1 MGGAGDECGLHI
13 IGGQCPGRE
22 AQRLLP
28 DREGTATPSGYG
40 LSCYSSPIADGRG
53 LAKGYTAADLHS
65 LANRHNKA
73 NLYPSSCFAQIH
85 PATYGYTQADT
96 HTHAGSDANGN
107 TDSNTK
113 PNSNTG
119 ADSNAYT
126 GPHADAAANV
136 HTATDSNAYSEH

>member
-1 MGGAGDECGLHI
+1 MGGAGDIGGLRL

-40 LSCYSSPIADGRG
+40 LSCYSSPIADGCG

-73 NLYPSSCFAQIH
+73 NLYPSSCFA
-85 PATYGYTQADT
+85 
-96 HTHAGSDANGN
+96 
-107 TDSNTK
+107 
-113 PNSNTG
+113 
-119 ADSNAYT
+119 
-126 GPHADAAANV
+126 
-136 HTATDSNAYSEH
+136 